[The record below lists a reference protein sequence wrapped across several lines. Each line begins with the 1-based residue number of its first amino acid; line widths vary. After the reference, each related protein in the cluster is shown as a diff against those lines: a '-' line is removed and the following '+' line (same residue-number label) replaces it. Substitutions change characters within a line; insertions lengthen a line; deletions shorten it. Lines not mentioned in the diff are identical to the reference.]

1 MQVGGRVRSAGHL
14 LGGTEG
20 HGGQSSERG
29 RAARQRRETAEQT
42 NGAISM
48 AAGCGCRDH
57 EAFGG
62 ARGWLPLWP
71 LRAPGM
77 AFLCK
82 NIDPAAAGTLP
93 VVSGR
98 VASVVIIL
106 EAILLSIFCASLCR
120 EESLCAY

>member
-1 MQVGGRVRSAGHL
+1 
-14 LGGTEG
+14 
-20 HGGQSSERG
+20 
-29 RAARQRRETAEQT
+29 
-42 NGAISM
+42 M
-48 AAGCGCRDH
+48 AAGCGRRDH

-71 LRAPGM
+71 LRAPGL

-106 EAILLSIFCASLCR
+106 EAILPLHFLCFFVSGGIALCSLNLHLVQFLVS
-120 EESLCAY
+120 SLYC